1 MRNAHRPTTVIKRAT
16 PASDEGWLATWMGW
30 EDVRGGRPYDAL
42 YERLEQAQQLNYER
56 GRALAA
62 SVRGR
67 IGSVPKW
74 PTDVDLGSFMYSAVP
89 YRDFLEMAVELEHF
103 AA

>member
-1 MRNAHRPTTVIKRAT
+1 MRNAANHRMRYVRAT
-16 PASDEGWLATWMGW
+16 PANDEGWLATWMGW

-74 PTDVDLGSFMYSAVP
+74 PTDVDLGSFMFAAVP
-89 YRDFLEMAVELEHF
+89 YRDFLEVAVELDHF